1 MRNLKV
7 YGTRIAI
14 RGSPSQEGFCIMK
27 RILLLAAL
35 GGLVFTTS
43 LVPADA
49 APRRA
54 ADGTEA
60 TTSSTQRSQSTRN
73 RSTSQSQKANR
84 QKRGGTNKAN
94 RNRAPRTPPAEG

>member
-35 GGLVFTTS
+35 GGLIFATS
-43 LVPADA
+43 AVPADA

-60 TTSSTQRSQSTRN
+60 TTNSTQRSQSTRN
-73 RSTSQSQKANR
+73 RSTSQSHKANR
-84 QKRGGTNKAN
+84 QKRSSSNKAN
-94 RNRAPRTPPAEG
+94 RNRAPRNGSSAG